1 MRDYAVLINALKA
14 MSNTNSC
21 FYCQG
26 EHLVCEANGCI
37 LSNAA
42 DAIEELQNQIAE
54 YGKMVDRINGL
65 IEKMQGKADE
75 AREAERYH
83 YGSAGTVSQYTWV
96 HNAKCIHE
104 RFVRD
109 LEDLILP
116 LYGEANADS

>member
-1 MRDYAVLINALKA
+1 MRDYSNLITALRINEDLFNQRDAVGIATL
-14 MSNTNSC
+14 
-21 FYCQG
+21 YRD
-26 EHLVCEANGCI
+26 
-37 LSNAA
+37 AA

-96 HNAKCIHE
+96 HNVKCIHE